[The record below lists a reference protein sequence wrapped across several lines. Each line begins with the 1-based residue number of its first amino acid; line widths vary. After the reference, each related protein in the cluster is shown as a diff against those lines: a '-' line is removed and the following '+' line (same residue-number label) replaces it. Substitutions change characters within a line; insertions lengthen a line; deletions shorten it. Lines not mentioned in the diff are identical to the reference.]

1 MKAKKAFSLLMTAAL
16 TTAMLTGCGGGRGTE
31 EAVQTAETPADAP
44 AAEEE
49 AAEAESTEAAEPEE
63 AAENTSAGGGIVGVA
78 LPWLG
83 TQNWAEAEV
92 MFKEQLEA
100 AGYEAIIQ
108 AADQKVPQQQ
118 QQIES
123 MIENGA
129 QVIVVGPVD
138 GSQLGSVLEKAKDA
152 GVYVIGYDRLL
163 ENTTGVDGIVQF
175 GSVKTGELQAQALLQ
190 GLEELKGEAPYNI
203 ELFGGGPADPNA
215 PNFFKGAMSVL
226 QPLIDDGTLVV
237 VSGQTDFTQ
246 CATVDWDNSKAQ
258 SRMDAILAG
267 NYSDIEIDGVL
278 SPNDGIARA
287 IITSCENAGQP
298 IPVVSGLDAENESV
312 EWVWSGRQ
320 YSTVAKPTNA
330 LVGETVSI
338 IDSLLSGNGM
348 PATDVTANNGV
359 IDVPIYELPP
369 VVVTKENAKEVF
381 ADDPDRMAL
390 LTD

>member
-1 MKAKKAFSLLMTAAL
+1 MKAKKALSLLMTAVLAA
-16 TTAMLTGCGGGRGTE
+16 TMLTGCGGGRGTE
-31 EAVQTAETPADAP
+31 EASQTAADTPADVEQTAEAGN
-44 AAEEE
+44 AET
-49 AAEAESTEAAEPEE
+49 AEAEDAAG
-63 AAENTSAGGGIVGVA
+63 TSSAGGGIVGVA

-152 GVYVIGYDRLL
+152 GVYIIGYDRLL
-163 ENTTGVDGIVQF
+163 ENTTGVDGVVQF

-190 GLEELKGEAPYNI
+190 GLEELKGSAPYNI
-203 ELFGGGPADPNA
+203 EFFGGGPADPNA
-215 PNFFKGAMSVL
+215 PNFFTGAMSVL

-330 LVGETVSI
+330 LVAETVSI
-338 IDSLLSGNGM
+338 IGSLLSGNGM
-348 PATDVTANNGV
+348 PATDVKANNGV

-369 VVVTKENAKEVF
+369 VVVTKDNAKEVF

>member
-1 MKAKKAFSLLMTAAL
+1 MKSKKVLSVLV
-16 TTAMLTGCGGGRGTE
+16 TTALAVSVLTGCGGGRGTGE
-31 EAVQTAETPADAP
+31 SAP
-44 AAEEE
+44 AANTVET
-49 AAEAESTEAAEPEE
+49 AGTEKTDSEP
-63 AAENTSAGGGIVGVA
+63 ANDSSASDSSEGGEVVGVA

-129 QVIVVGPVD
+129 KVIVVGPVD

-163 ENTTGVDGIVQF
+163 ENTTGVDGVVQF
-175 GSVKTGELQAQALLQ
+175 GSIQTGELQAQALLQ

-215 PNFFKGAMSVL
+215 PNFFTGAMSVL

-246 CATVDWDNSKAQ
+246 CATADWDNSKAQ

-320 YSTVAKPTNA
+320 YSTIAKPTNA
-330 LVGETVSI
+330 LVAETVSI
-338 IDSLLSGNGM
+338 IDSLLGGNGM
-348 PATDVTANNGV
+348 PETDVTVSNGV

-369 VVVTKENAKEVF
+369 VVVTKDNAKEVF

-390 LTD
+390 LKD